1 MTALRSLHPQTLRLI
16 ALGIV
21 LLVTVA
27 FFASQIDNYFTR
39 RMFNRI
45 STSAAVILP
54 IAIGQAL
61 VVMTRNIDLSV
72 GSVVG
77 IVAYLVGDFVST
89 HSDLGPASVIGLS
102 LAIGGLC
109 GIINGVLVAYGRVPS
124 IIVTLGT
131 LALYR
136 TFLVQYS
143 DARTITTSN
152 LPQWL
157 VDLPSLTVLSIGGVE
172 IKAIVAIA
180 LLAALVFWIA
190 LSRLR
195 VARKLYAVGSN
206 PDAAI
211 IAGINSAR
219 VVFVS
224 FVLSGLLAGLAGF
237 IFLAKFGNITVVAG
251 LGFELK
257 SVAAVVVGGVN
268 IFGGSG
274 SIVGVVL
281 GTVLVDTI
289 DNSLTRWAIVSEFWR
304 DALLGMLIM
313 AAVAADT
320 LMTRSFTRLRGAGRG
335 SEAVAPGRPAP
346 ASPKGKTP

>member
-1 MTALRSLHPQTLRLI
+1 MLSVMRKFHPQTLRLI
-16 ALGIV
+16 ALALV
-21 LLVTVA
+21 LLLTVL
-27 FFASQIDNYFTR
+27 FFTTQIDNYFSP
-39 RMFNRI
+39 RMLSRI

-54 IAIGQAL
+54 IAIGQAI

-72 GSVVG
+72 GSLVGVVAYVCGDFLAGHQGLHPVLFVLLCLVVG
-77 IVAYLVGDFVST
+77 GA
-89 HSDLGPASVIGLS
+89 
-102 LAIGGLC
+102 C
-109 GIINGVLVAYGRVPS
+109 GAINGLLVAYGRVPS

-136 TFLVQYS
+136 TFLVEYS
-143 DARTITTSN
+143 DARTITTSS

-157 VDLPSLTVLSIGGVE
+157 VDFPSATLFSVGPFEMRSTVAL
-172 IKAIVAIA
+172 AILASVVAW
-180 LLAALVFWIA
+180 LA

-195 VARKLYAVGSN
+195 VARQIYAVGSN
-206 PDAAI
+206 PDAAVF
-211 IAGINSAR
+211 AGINSAR
-219 VVFVS
+219 VVFWA
-224 FVLSGLLAGLAGF
+224 FVISGMLAGLSGF

-289 DNSLTRWAIVSEFWR
+289 DNSLIRWAVVSEFWR
-304 DALLGMLIM
+304 EALLGILIM
-313 AAVAADT
+313 LAVIADT
-320 LMTRSFTRLRGAGRG
+320 LMARSFGRL
-335 SEAVAPGRPAP
+335 
-346 ASPKGKTP
+346 KGGQT